1 MDRAALPFLLVTTPA
16 LRKALGREVEK
27 VAVLAAQALLRH
39 RKTLEVAHQQVRYRK
54 QLIAFSSRVGR
65 HGDLILELDVGDPA
79 LENRVVLEAD
89 LRRAELN
96 ARERERPEKARW
108 R

>member
-54 QLIAFSSRVGR
+54 HMIAFSSRIGR
-65 HGDLILELDVGDPA
+65 HGDLILELDMGDPA
-79 LENRVVLEAD
+79 LGDRLVLEAD
-89 LRRAELN
+89 LRRAELS
-96 ARERERPEKARW
+96 ARERGNEKARW

>member
-1 MDRAALPFLLVTTPA
+1 MDRASLPFLLVATPA
-16 LRKALGREVEK
+16 ARAALGRDLNK

-39 RKTLEVAHQQVRYRK
+39 RKTLEVAHQQLRYQRHA
-54 QLIAFSSRVGR
+54 IAFSSRVGR

-96 ARERERPEKARW
+96 AREREREPRKW

>member
-1 MDRAALPFLLVTTPA
+1 MDRAALPFLLVATPA
-16 LRKALGREVEK
+16 ARAALGRDLNK

-39 RKTLEVAHQQVRYRK
+39 RKTLEIAHQQLRYRK

-96 ARERERPEKARW
+96 ARERERPEKTRW

>member
-1 MDRAALPFLLVTTPA
+1 MDRASLPFLLVTTPA
-16 LRKALGREVEK
+16 LREALGRDVDK

-54 QLIAFSSRVGR
+54 HMIAFSSRVGR
-65 HGDLILELDVGDPA
+65 HGDLILELDMGDPA
-79 LENRVVLEAD
+79 LGDRLILEAD

-96 ARERERPEKARW
+96 AREREREPRKW

>member
-16 LRKALGREVEK
+16 LRKALGRDVDK

-54 QLIAFSSRVGR
+54 HMIAFSSRVGR
-65 HGDLILELDVGDPA
+65 HGDLILELDMGDPA
-79 LENRVVLEAD
+79 LGDRVILEAD
-89 LRRAELN
+89 LRRAELS
-96 ARERERPEKARW
+96 AREREREPRKW